1 MIEIKITAIDA
12 NEAHSEMRKL
22 LGEVHITGAP
32 EPTVRTASEV
42 LAAEKKQFEGVDL
55 SAPLKPMVD
64 ALAESVEDID
74 DGQLE
79 FDLDEPKEVP
89 QPEPVAAPKKRS
101 RAAKKT
107 KAKVVVD
114 NTTDSHVGKME
125 QASKPVVDAVPE
137 EPKNFYNESD
147 FKHSFVRIMS
157 DLVKN
162 GTITPEYIDAKAKYY
177 GVQYIFTIDK
187 DDAKVLHFFETL
199 VNEGKITRKANY

>member
-12 NEAHSEMRKL
+12 EGIHSEMRKL
-22 LGEVHITGAP
+22 LDGVHIASEP
-32 EPTVRTASEV
+32 ESTIRTATEV

-55 SAPLKPMVD
+55 SEPLKPAVD

-79 FDLDEPKEVP
+79 
-89 QPEPVAAPKKRS
+89 PVAAPKKRS

-107 KAKVVVD
+107 GPKVVID
-114 NTTDSHVGKME
+114 NTTDSHVGKMVE
-125 QASKPVVDAVPE
+125 ASKPVVNSIPE

-162 GTITPEYIDAKAKYY
+162 GTVTPEYIDAKAKYY

>member
-12 NEAHSEMRKL
+12 EGIHSEMRKL
-22 LGEVHITGAP
+22 LHGVHIASEP
-32 EPTVRTASEV
+32 ESTIRTATEV

-55 SAPLKPMVD
+55 SEPLKPAVD

-79 FDLDEPKEVP
+79 
-89 QPEPVAAPKKRS
+89 PVAAPKKRS

-107 KAKVVVD
+107 EAKVVID
-114 NTTDSHVGKME
+114 NTTDSHVGKMVE
-125 QASKPVVDAVPE
+125 ASKPVVNSIPE

-162 GTITPEYIDAKAKYY
+162 GTVTPEYIDAKAKYY

>member
-12 NEAHSEMRKL
+12 EGIHSEMRKL
-22 LGEVHITGAP
+22 LGGVHVVSAP
-32 EPTVRTASEV
+32 EPTIRTATEV
-42 LAAEKKQFEGVDL
+42 LADEKKQFEGVDL
-55 SAPLKPMVD
+55 SEPLKPVVD
-64 ALAESVEDID
+64 ALTESVEGFD

-107 KAKVVVD
+107 GPKVVID
-114 NTTDSHVGKME
+114 NTTDSHVGKMVE
-125 QASKPVVDAVPE
+125 ASKPVADAIPE
-137 EPKNFYNESD
+137 EPKNFYSAND
-147 FKHSFVRIMS
+147 FKLAFVKIMS

-162 GTITPEYIDAKAKYY
+162 GTVTPEYIDTKAKYY

-199 VNEGKITRKANY
+199 VNEGKITRKADY

>member
-12 NEAHSEMRKL
+12 EGIHSEMRKL
-22 LGEVHITGAP
+22 LGGVHIASVP
-32 EPTVRTASEV
+32 EPTIRTASEA
-42 LAAEKKQFEGVDL
+42 LAAEEKQFEGVDL
-55 SAPLKPMVD
+55 SEPLKPAVD

-79 FDLDEPKEVP
+79 
-89 QPEPVAAPKKRS
+89 PVAAPKKRS

-107 KAKVVVD
+107 GPKVVID
-114 NTTDSHVGKME
+114 NTTDSHVGKMVE
-125 QASKPVVDAVPE
+125 ASKPVVNSIPE

-162 GTITPEYIDAKAKYY
+162 GTVTPEYIDAKAKYY